1 MKHLILL
8 FLTMTLTGC
17 GMETIASMP
26 IEPEDTA
33 EAVYEPEEH
42 PLAAVD
48 EIMSTKGIGEPLK
61 AEEKEVEIET
71 QDEPELVAEE
81 TVEEQ
86 EEPEEAVGDA
96 DIDAESEGDYVEGE
110 VLDDMEEDVAVN
122 TTPEPVSTYYG
133 NCRITFYCSCSA
145 CCGEYAG
152 GPTASGAMPTA
163 GWTVAN
169 GSLPFGTQVIIDGH
183 TYCVE
188 DRGVSGDQFDIYVSD
203 HQEALNR
210 GLYYT
215 DVYLVG

>member
-1 MKHLILL
+1 
-8 FLTMTLTGC
+8 MTLTGC
-17 GMETIASMP
+17 GVETIASMP
-26 IEPEDTA
+26 IEPDDTA
-33 EAVYEPEEH
+33 EAVYEAEEH
-42 PLAAVD
+42 PLATVD

-61 AEEKEVEIET
+61 AAEKEVEIET

-81 TVEEQ
+81 TVEEDPV
-86 EEPEEAVGDA
+86 EEVADSNDETAEADGSGDSEDDGLTEEVA
-96 DIDAESEGDYVEGE
+96 DGP
-110 VLDDMEEDVAVN
+110 VN
-122 TTPEPVSTYYG
+122 TAPEPVSTYYG

-145 CCGEYAG
+145 CCGAYAG

-188 DRGVSGDQFDIYVSD
+188 DRGVSGDQFDIYVSN